1 MNRFLLC
8 AWLAL
13 AAPWACAQAVTP
25 PPIAARSYMVVDTLS
40 GQTLAAASE
49 NDRFEPASLTKLM
62 TAYLVFQSLREGKLD
77 LAQSLMPSARAQKAT
92 GSRMF
97 IESGKPVAV
106 SDLVQGMIVQSGN
119 DASIALAEAIGGT
132 EEGFVAMMNAKA
144 EQMGLANTKF
154 ANATGIP
161 APSHYSTARDMV
173 VLARALMRDFPE
185 RYPLYSQREF
195 TFNGIKQANRNRLLW
210 TDPTVDGM
218 KTGFTESAGYCL

>member
-77 LAQSLMPSARAQKAT
+77 LAKSRMPSARAQKAT

-97 IESGKPVAV
+97 IESG
-106 SDLVQGMIVQSGN
+106 
-119 DASIALAEAIGGT
+119 
-132 EEGFVAMMNAKA
+132 
-144 EQMGLANTKF
+144 
-154 ANATGIP
+154 
-161 APSHYSTARDMV
+161 
-173 VLARALMRDFPE
+173 
-185 RYPLYSQREF
+185 
-195 TFNGIKQANRNRLLW
+195 
-210 TDPTVDGM
+210 
-218 KTGFTESAGYCL
+218 